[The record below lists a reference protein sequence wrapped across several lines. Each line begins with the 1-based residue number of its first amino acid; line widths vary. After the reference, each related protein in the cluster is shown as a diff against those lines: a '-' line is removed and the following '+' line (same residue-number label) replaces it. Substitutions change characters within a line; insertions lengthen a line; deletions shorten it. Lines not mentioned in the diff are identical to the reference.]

1 MITCKLYGRFGNQL
15 FQMAATI
22 GHAVK
27 HSYSWAVPHDTI
39 DNGTWAP
46 HPFTHLP
53 KYSDGANR
61 IWKEPAHYYNEIP
74 AEDGLI
80 LDGYFQSY
88 RYFEHCIDEVRN
100 LFRISTLNNIPYKDV
115 LAIHFRH
122 GDYALYPDK
131 HPILPIDTYYIPA
144 IEKIIQKRELKSI
157 ICSIKGDLSLD
168 EINEAMNSISK
179 AFKRIEITYVS
190 GGDIDDYLTDFY
202 DLCVAK
208 NLIIANS
215 SFSLMAGILNRNPDR
230 LIIAPDKRQ
239 YFGIGNAHLDTRDI
253 YPDDFFQIPY

>member
-15 FQMAATI
+15 FQMAAAI

-27 HSYSWAVPHDTI
+27 HGYSWAVPHDTI

-88 RYFEHCIDEVRN
+88 KYFEHCLDEVRRY
-100 LFRISTLNNIPYKDV
+100 FKTETYNNSAYPDII
-115 LAIHFRH
+115 AIHFRH

-131 HPILPIDTYYIPA
+131 HPILPMDTYYIPA
-144 IEKIIQKRELKSI
+144 IEKVIQKRNLTSMV
-157 ICSIKGDLSLD
+157 CLIKGDLTID
-168 EINEAMNSISK
+168 EIMEIVKNLNKS
-179 AFKRIEITYVS
+179 FKHIEKVYIP
-190 GGDIDDYLTDFY
+190 GDENDYLRDFY
-202 DLCVAK
+202 NLCAAK

-230 LIIAPDKRQ
+230 IIIAPDKNQ

-253 YPDDFFQIPY
+253 YPDDFIQIPY